1 MRRASRVCRRARAR
15 RGFTLL
21 EVLGAV
27 LVLAVLY
34 TVLAEVAISGLRA
47 EGENRRRLE
56 ASLLADDMLMEIES
70 GLLSGDV
77 PPIGREEDEDDLYLI
92 ALEVRAIDPSE
103 FLPAN
108 AFGGE
113 SLALDLLGGEGG
125 ESPLRAIEISVAW
138 FEVDDERIVRRTTFA
153 FDTSGLTG
161 AEDTTDF
168 DATASDGGYL
178 ESAQRRRARNRSR
191 RFD

>member
-1 MRRASRVCRRARAR
+1 VRAR
-15 RGFTLL
+15 RGFTLI

-34 TVLAEVAISGLRA
+34 TVLAEAAIGGLRT

-70 GLLSGDV
+70 GLLSGNV
-77 PPIGREEDEDDLYLI
+77 PQIGREESEDDLYLI
-92 ALEVRAIDPSE
+92 TLEVRAIDPSE
-103 FLPAN
+103 FLPAQ
-108 AFGGE
+108 AFGE
-113 SLALDLLGGEGG
+113 RSIALDLLGGDGD

-138 FEVDDERIVRRTTFA
+138 FEVEDERVVRRTTFA
-153 FDTSGLTG
+153 FDTGGLTG
-161 AEDTTDF
+161 AEDSIDF
-168 DATASDGGYL
+168 DATASSGGYL
-178 ESAQRRRARNRSR
+178 ESAQRRRARNQSR